1 MKWTIKRSSL
11 SLLSVLILVGQLLP
25 ASSANNQGL
34 LCAGAGGL
42 VVGVGAGLGEQS
54 PSGSNNGFSWSVP
67 TSISRGGGEVIEMDF
82 RGIQRKKNGF
92 LLLSFNVFL
101 LRYGLTC
108 YLAQVLVT
116 SSSGILSVTL
126 VESGWA
132 GEGPGSGCPRGREGE
147 EDPWLKVILS
157 TLTVENNK
165 VIYSNHFSLLY
176 YTYEIAY

>member
-1 MKWTIKRSSL
+1 M
-11 SLLSVLILVGQLLP
+11 
-25 ASSANNQGL
+25 
-34 LCAGAGGL
+34 
-42 VVGVGAGLGEQS
+42 
-54 PSGSNNGFSWSVP
+54 
-67 TSISRGGGEVIEMDF
+67 
-82 RGIQRKKNGF
+82 
-92 LLLSFNVFL
+92 FL